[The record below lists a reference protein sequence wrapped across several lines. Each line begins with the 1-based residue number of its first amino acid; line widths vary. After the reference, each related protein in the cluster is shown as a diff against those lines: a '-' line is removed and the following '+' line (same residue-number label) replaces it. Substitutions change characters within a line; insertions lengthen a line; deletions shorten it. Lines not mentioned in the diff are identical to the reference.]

1 MGTKEESLQDMISN
15 PRFRPRKVFDSVESN
30 NSNDLNNCD
39 QIKKAKGNLAAG
51 LSAILHLEMVG
62 VAHPTQFGG
71 TSGENG
77 ISREFTAHFKFSA
90 KTLK

>member
-1 MGTKEESLQDMISN
+1 MGTKEESLPDMISN
-15 PRFRPRKVFDSVESN
+15 PRFRPRNVFDSVESN
-30 NSNDLNNCD
+30 NSNDLKNCE

-62 VAHPTQFGG
+62 VAHPTQLGG

-77 ISREFTAHFKFSA
+77 IRREFTAHFNIFRE
-90 KTLK
+90 TLK